1 MARLNSSDEL
11 WTEVT
16 EGGFIKDQPT
26 TPASSTIATTALIVG
41 DTAVEV
47 AAASTFAND
56 DLIRI
61 GTGSSMEVGQIE
73 AGGGTTSLTL
83 YSGVVLAHAIGEPV
97 FEQVKVD
104 LGDISEDGVTR
115 ETSVDR
121 NEFRVATQAGNYAVL
136 ISNAG
141 ARISWNLVNHSL
153 ENVLASLGIDETNIT
168 GAGSAADPFVG
179 HVDPD
184 AFNELLNHSLY
195 FIGALKDGT
204 QYEIRGFN
212 CDFDA
217 NQTMTYARGNPA
229 LLPMAA
235 DVQRFVYITP
245 L

>member
-16 EGGFIKDQPT
+16 EGGFILDATAGTPGST
-26 TPASSTIATTALIVG
+26 TTDTAATAGDVLVSVVSETNFGVG
-41 DTAVEV
+41 DLFRV
-47 AAASTFAND
+47 
-56 DLIRI
+56 
-61 GTGSSMEVGQIE
+61 GTGSTMEVCEVETTAAGQINLVS
-73 AGGGTTSLTL
+73 ALVL
-83 YSGVVLAHAIGEPV
+83 DHVSGSAVV
-97 FEQVKVD
+97 EQAKTD

-153 ENVLASLGIDETNIT
+153 ENVLASLGIDESNIT
-168 GAGSAADPFVG
+168 GAGTTIDPFVG